1 MQFELNPGAPPLKR
15 RGAIWLAG
23 SGDADKMAGSLS
35 FMKGNVLVLTICSIL
50 WRISIDIIWPF
61 LALYIMAL
69 GGEYET
75 IGQVMAIGNLASL
88 ILYPLGGYIADY
100 RGRIKVMAYMTYV
113 YSLTFL
119 IFVFTDSWVW
129 VGVGM
134 FAQSLITFYIPAMQA
149 LMADSLPPGKRGIGF
164 AATMAIPSAFGI
176 ASPILGGWLIDI
188 LGIKPAVKGL
198 YLAGFFVALLVATL
212 RLKFLRET
220 VAPREIVKI
229 TLNSIPGL
237 LIKSYGDVIRVVK
250 EAPRRL
256 IVLSLLISGC
266 TFIVS
271 LVSPF
276 WIIRAKETIGLSTSD
291 WGVLLLV
298 NGVVN
303 VLFSLPAGGF
313 VDRHSKHLVA
323 GICLIL
329 SAIPI
334 YLFLY
339 ATNFWQVLALGVL
352 ITLPNTFLNPSFQA
366 MFTDMVPKEKRGR
379 TIAALGGGG
388 VWFMGGAW
396 GTGVIAMLSMTAGSL
411 LSGYVYRLNS
421 SMPWMLLSA
430 SLVILGILFV
440 TQIKEDDRAED

>member
-75 IGQVMAIGNLASL
+75 VGQVMAIGNLASL

-100 RGRIKVMAYMTYV
+100 QGRIKVMAYMTYV

-176 ASPILGGWLIDI
+176 ASPIFGGWLIDI

-440 TQIKEDDRAED
+440 TQIKEDGRAED

>member
-1 MQFELNPGAPPLKR
+1 
-15 RGAIWLAG
+15 
-23 SGDADKMAGSLS
+23 
-35 FMKGNVLVLTICSIL
+35 MKGNVLTLTICSIL

-100 RGRIKVMAYMTYV
+100 QGRIKVMAYMTYV

-119 IFVFTDSWVW
+119 IFVFTDSWIW

-176 ASPILGGWLIDI
+176 ASPILGGWLIDV

-198 YLAGFFVALLVATL
+198 YLAGFFVAILVATL
-212 RLKFLRET
+212 RLKFLKET
-220 VAPREIVKI
+220 LNSGKSMKI
-229 TLNSIPGL
+229 TLGSVPGL
-237 LIKSYGDVIRVVK
+237 VMKSYGDVIRVVR

-276 WIIRAKETIGLSTSD
+276 WIIRAKETIGLSTAD
-291 WGVLLLV
+291 WGVILLV

-303 VLFSLPAGGF
+303 VLLSLPAGGF
-313 VDRHSKHLVA
+313 VDRYSKRLVA

-329 SAIPI
+329 GAIPV

-339 ATNFWQVLALGVL
+339 ATSFWQVLVLGVL

-366 MFTDMVPKEKRGR
+366 MFMDMVPRERRGR

-411 LSGYVYRLNS
+411 LSGYVYRFNS
-421 SMPWMLLSA
+421 SLPWILLSV
-430 SLVILGILFV
+430 SLLILGILFV
-440 TQIKEDDRAED
+440 TQIKESDKVED

>member
-1 MQFELNPGAPPLKR
+1 L
-15 RGAIWLAG
+15 
-23 SGDADKMAGSLS
+23 AGSLS
-35 FMKGNVLVLTICSIL
+35 FMKGNVLTLTVCSIL

-100 RGRIKVMAYMTYV
+100 QGRIKVMAYMTFV
-113 YSLTFL
+113 YSFTFL

-149 LMADSLPPGKRGIGF
+149 LMADSLPPGKRGLGF
-164 AATMAIPSAFGI
+164 AATMAIPSAFGL
-176 ASPILGGWLIDI
+176 ASPILGGWLIEV

-212 RLKFLRET
+212 RLKFLKET
-220 VAPREIVKI
+220 LPEGKGIKI
-229 TLNSIPGL
+229 TLGSVPGL
-237 LIKSYGDVIRVVK
+237 IWKSYGDIIKVVR

-276 WIIRAKETIGLSTSD
+276 WIIRAKETIGLSTAD
-291 WGVLLLV
+291 WGVILLV
-298 NGVVN
+298 NGAVN
-303 VLFSLPAGGF
+303 VLLSLPAGGF
-313 VDRHSKHLVA
+313 VDRHSKRVIA
-323 GICLIL
+323 GVGLIL
-329 SAIPI
+329 AAVPI

-339 ATNFWQVLALGVL
+339 ATSFWHVLVLGVL

-366 MFTDMVPKEKRGR
+366 MFADMVPREKRGR
-379 TIAALGGGG
+379 MIAAVGGGG

-411 LSGYVYRLNS
+411 LSGYVYRYNNS
-421 SMPWMLLSA
+421 LPWMLLSV
-430 SLVILGILFV
+430 SVVILGVLFI
-440 TQIKEDDRAED
+440 TQIKESDKVED

>member
-1 MQFELNPGAPPLKR
+1 
-15 RGAIWLAG
+15 
-23 SGDADKMAGSLS
+23 
-35 FMKGNVLVLTICSIL
+35 MKGNVLTLTVCSIL

-100 RGRIKVMAYMTYV
+100 QGRIKVMAYMTYV

-164 AATMAIPSAFGI
+164 AATMAIPSAFGL
-176 ASPILGGWLIDI
+176 ASPILGGWLIEV

-198 YLAGFFVALLVATL
+198 YLVGFFVALLVATL
-212 RLKFLRET
+212 RLKFLKET
-220 VAPREIVKI
+220 NPGKGIKI
-229 TLNSIPGL
+229 TLGSVPGL
-237 LIKSYGDVIRVVK
+237 VLRSYGDIIRVVQ

-256 IVLSLLISGC
+256 IMLSLLIAGC

-276 WIIRAKETIGLSTSD
+276 WIIRAQETIGLSTAD

-298 NGVVN
+298 NGAVN
-303 VLFSLPAGGF
+303 VLLSLPAGGF
-313 VDRHSKHLVA
+313 VDRHSKRLIA

-329 SAIPI
+329 GAIPI

-339 ATNFWQVLALGVL
+339 ATNFWQVLALGIL
-352 ITLPNTFLNPSFQA
+352 ITLPNTFINPSFQA
-366 MFTDMVPKEKRGR
+366 MFADMVPREKRGR
-379 TIAALGGGG
+379 MIAAVGGGG

-396 GTGVIAMLSMTAGSL
+396 GIGVIAMLSMTAGSL
-411 LSGYVYRLNS
+411 LSGYVYRYNNS
-421 SMPWMLLSA
+421 LPWILLSA
-430 SLVILGILFV
+430 SLVVLGVLFI
-440 TQIKEDDRAED
+440 TQIKESEKVED

>member
-1 MQFELNPGAPPLKR
+1 
-15 RGAIWLAG
+15 
-23 SGDADKMAGSLS
+23 
-35 FMKGNVLVLTICSIL
+35 MKGNVLTLTVCSIL

-100 RGRIKVMAYMTYV
+100 QGRIKVMAYMTYI
-113 YSLTFL
+113 YSFTFL

-149 LMADSLPPGKRGIGF
+149 LMADSLPPGKRGLGF
-164 AATMAIPSAFGI
+164 AATMAIPSAFGL
-176 ASPILGGWLIDI
+176 ASPILGGWLIDA

-212 RLKFLRET
+212 RLKFLKET
-220 VAPREIVKI
+220 VAPRGDVKI
-229 TLNSIPGL
+229 TLRSVPGL
-237 LIKSYGDVIRVVK
+237 ILKSYGDIVRVVR

-276 WIIRAKETIGLSTSD
+276 WIIRAKEVIGLSAGD
-291 WGVLLLV
+291 WSLILLI
-298 NGVVN
+298 NGAVN
-303 VLFSLPAGGF
+303 VLLSLPVGGL
-313 VDRHSKHLVA
+313 VDRYKKHVVA
-323 GICLIL
+323 GVCLIL
-329 SAIPI
+329 SAVPI

-339 ATNFWQVLALGVL
+339 ATSFWQVAALGVL
-352 ITLPNTFLNPSFQA
+352 ITLPNIFLNPCFQA
-366 MFTDMVPKEKRGR
+366 MFTDMVPREKRGR

-388 VWFMGGAW
+388 VWFIGGAW

-411 LSGYVYRLNS
+411 LSGYVYRYNS
-421 SMPWMLLSA
+421 SLPWMILPVA
-430 SLVILGILFV
+430 LVILGVLFI
-440 TQIKEDDRAED
+440 TQVKEEGRVED

>member
-1 MQFELNPGAPPLKR
+1 
-15 RGAIWLAG
+15 
-23 SGDADKMAGSLS
+23 MAGSLS
-35 FMKGNVLVLTICSIL
+35 FMKGNVLTLTICSIL

-100 RGRIKVMAYMTYV
+100 QGRIKVMAYMTYV
-113 YSLTFL
+113 YSFTFL

-149 LMADSLPPGKRGIGF
+149 LMADSLPPGRRGIGF

-176 ASPILGGWLIDI
+176 ASPILGGWLIDV

-198 YLAGFFVALLVATL
+198 YLAGFFVALLVASL
-212 RLKFLRET
+212 RLKFLKET
-220 VAPREIVKI
+220 LNTGGGFKI
-229 TLNSIPGL
+229 TLGSVPGL
-237 LIKSYGDVIRVVK
+237 IMKSYGDVIRVVR

-276 WIIRAKETIGLSTSD
+276 WIIRAKETIGLSTAD
-291 WGVLLLV
+291 WGVILLV
-298 NGVVN
+298 NGAVN
-303 VLFSLPAGGF
+303 VLLSLPAGGF
-313 VDRHSKHLVA
+313 VDKYSKRLVA

-329 SAIPI
+329 GAVPV

-339 ATNFWQVLALGVL
+339 ATNFWQVLVLGVL
-352 ITLPNTFLNPSFQA
+352 IMLPNTFLNPSFQA
-366 MFTDMVPKEKRGR
+366 MFTDMVPRAKRGR

-388 VWFMGGAW
+388 VWLMGGAW

-411 LSGYVYRLNS
+411 LSGYVYRYNS
-421 SMPWMLLSA
+421 SLPWILLSVA
-430 SLVILGILFV
+430 LVILGILFI
-440 TQIKEDDRAED
+440 TQIKESDRVED

>member
-1 MQFELNPGAPPLKR
+1 L
-15 RGAIWLAG
+15 
-23 SGDADKMAGSLS
+23 AGSLS
-35 FMKGNVLVLTICSIL
+35 FMKGNVLTLTVCSIL

-75 IGQVMAIGNLASL
+75 IGQVMAIGNLSSL

-100 RGRIKVMAYMTYV
+100 QGRIKVMAYMTYV

-164 AATMAIPSAFGI
+164 AATMAIPSAFGL
-176 ASPILGGWLIDI
+176 ASPILGGWLIEV

-198 YLAGFFVALLVATL
+198 YLVGFFVALLVATL
-212 RLKFLRET
+212 RLKFLKET
-220 VAPREIVKI
+220 NPGKGIKI
-229 TLNSIPGL
+229 TLGSVPGL
-237 LIKSYGDVIRVVK
+237 VLRSYGDIIRVVR

-256 IVLSLLISGC
+256 IVLSLLIAGC

-276 WIIRAKETIGLSTSD
+276 WIIRAQETIGLSTAD

-298 NGVVN
+298 NGAVN
-303 VLFSLPAGGF
+303 VLLSLPAGGF
-313 VDRHSKHLVA
+313 VDRHSKRLIA

-329 SAIPI
+329 GAIPI

-339 ATNFWQVLALGVL
+339 ATSFWQVLALGIL
-352 ITLPNTFLNPSFQA
+352 ITLPNTFINPSFQA
-366 MFTDMVPKEKRGR
+366 MFADMVPREKRGR
-379 TIAALGGGG
+379 MIAAVGGGG

-396 GTGVIAMLSMTAGSL
+396 GIGVIAMLSMTAGSL
-411 LSGYVYRLNS
+411 LSGYVYRYNNS
-421 SMPWMLLSA
+421 LPWILLSA
-430 SLVILGILFV
+430 SLVVLGVLFI
-440 TQIKEDDRAED
+440 TQIKESDKVED

>member
-1 MQFELNPGAPPLKR
+1 
-15 RGAIWLAG
+15 
-23 SGDADKMAGSLS
+23 MAGSLS
-35 FMKGNVLVLTICSIL
+35 FMKGNVLTLTVCSIL

-100 RGRIKVMAYMTYV
+100 QGRIKVMAYMTFV
-113 YSLTFL
+113 YSFTFL
-119 IFVFTDSWVW
+119 IFVFTNSWVW

-134 FAQSLITFYIPAMQA
+134 FMQSLITFYIPAMQA
-149 LMADSLPPGKRGIGF
+149 LMADSLPPGRRGIGF
-164 AATMAIPSAFGI
+164 AATMAIPSAFGL
-176 ASPILGGWLIDI
+176 ASPIIGGWLIDR
-188 LGIKPAVKGL
+188 LGIIPAVKGL

-212 RLKFLRET
+212 RLKFLKET
-220 VAPREIVKI
+220 VAPRGDVKI
-229 TLNSIPGL
+229 TMKTVPGL
-237 LIKSYGDVIRVVK
+237 IYKSYGDIIRVVR

-256 IVLSLLISGC
+256 IVLSLLVSGC

-276 WIIRAKETIGLSTSD
+276 WIIRAKETIGLSAGD
-291 WGVLLLV
+291 WSVILLI
-298 NGVVN
+298 NGAVN
-303 VLFSLPAGGF
+303 VLLSLPVGGF
-313 VDRHSKHLVA
+313 VDRYRKHVVA

-339 ATNFWQVLALGVL
+339 ATSFWQVAVLGVL
-352 ITLPNTFLNPSFQA
+352 ITLPNIFLNPCFQA

-388 VWFMGGAW
+388 VWYIGGAW

-411 LSGYVYRLNS
+411 LSGYVYRYNS
-421 SMPWMLLSA
+421 SLPWILLPIA
-430 SLVILGILFV
+430 LVILGILFL
-440 TQIKEDDRAED
+440 TQIKEGGKVED

>member
-1 MQFELNPGAPPLKR
+1 
-15 RGAIWLAG
+15 
-23 SGDADKMAGSLS
+23 MAGSLS
-35 FMKGNVLVLTICSIL
+35 FMKGNVLTLTVCSIL

-100 RGRIKVMAYMTYV
+100 QGRIKVMAYMTYV

-149 LMADSLPPGKRGIGF
+149 LMADSLPPGKRGLGF
-164 AATMAIPSAFGI
+164 AATMAIPSAFGL
-176 ASPILGGWLIDI
+176 ASPILGGWLIEV
-188 LGIKPAVKGL
+188 LGIKTAVKGL
-198 YLAGFFVALLVATL
+198 YLAGFFVAILVATL
-212 RLKFLRET
+212 RLKFLKET
-220 VAPREIVKI
+220 NPGKSMKI
-229 TLNSIPGL
+229 TVGSVPGL
-237 LIKSYGDVIRVVK
+237 ILKSYGDIIRVVR

-256 IVLSLLISGC
+256 LVLSLLIAGC

-276 WIIRAKETIGLSTSD
+276 WIIRAKETIGLSTAD
-291 WGVLLLV
+291 WGILLLV
-298 NGVVN
+298 NGAVN
-303 VLFSLPAGGF
+303 VLLSLPAGGF
-313 VDRHSKHLVA
+313 VDRHSKRLIA
-323 GICLIL
+323 GVCLIL

-339 ATNFWQVLALGVL
+339 ATSFWQVLALGVL

-366 MFTDMVPKEKRGR
+366 MFADMVPREKRGR
-379 TIAALGGGG
+379 MIAAVGGGG

-411 LSGYVYRLNS
+411 LSGYVYRYNNS
-421 SMPWMLLSA
+421 LPWILLSA
-430 SLVILGILFV
+430 AVVVLGILFI
-440 TQIKEDDRAED
+440 TQIKDSDKVED

>member
-1 MQFELNPGAPPLKR
+1 
-15 RGAIWLAG
+15 
-23 SGDADKMAGSLS
+23 
-35 FMKGNVLVLTICSIL
+35 MKGNVLTLTVCSIL

-100 RGRIKVMAYMTYV
+100 QGRIKVMAYMTYV

-149 LMADSLPPGKRGIGF
+149 LMADSLPPGKRGLGF
-164 AATMAIPSAFGI
+164 AATMAIPSAFGL
-176 ASPILGGWLIDI
+176 ASPILGGWLIEV

-198 YLAGFFVALLVATL
+198 YLAGFFVAILVATL
-212 RLKFLRET
+212 RLKFLKET
-220 VAPREIVKI
+220 NPGKSMKI
-229 TLNSIPGL
+229 TVGSVPGL
-237 LIKSYGDVIRVVK
+237 MLKSYSDIIRVVR

-256 IVLSLLISGC
+256 LVLSLLIAGC

-276 WIIRAKETIGLSTSD
+276 WIIRAKETIGLSTAD
-291 WGVLLLV
+291 WGILLLV
-298 NGVVN
+298 NGTVN
-303 VLFSLPAGGF
+303 VLLSLPAGGF
-313 VDRHSKHLVA
+313 VDRHSKRLIA
-323 GICLIL
+323 GVCLIL

-339 ATNFWQVLALGVL
+339 ATSFWQVLALGVL

-366 MFTDMVPKEKRGR
+366 MFADMVPREKRGR
-379 TIAALGGGG
+379 MIAAVGGGG

-411 LSGYVYRLNS
+411 LSGYVYRYNNS
-421 SMPWMLLSA
+421 LPWILLSA
-430 SLVILGILFV
+430 AVVVLGILFI
-440 TQIKEDDRAED
+440 TQIKDSDKVED

>member
-1 MQFELNPGAPPLKR
+1 V
-15 RGAIWLAG
+15 
-23 SGDADKMAGSLS
+23 AGSLS
-35 FMKGNVLVLTICSIL
+35 FMRGNVLTLTVCSVL
-50 WRISIDIIWPF
+50 WRISIDVIWPF

-75 IGQVMAIGNLASL
+75 VGLVMAIGNLASL

-100 RGRIKVMAYMTYV
+100 QGRIKVMAYMTYV
-113 YSLTFL
+113 YSFTFL
-119 IFVFTDSWVW
+119 IFVFTDSWIW

-149 LMADSLPPGKRGIGF
+149 LMADSLPPGRRGIGF

-176 ASPILGGWLIDI
+176 ASPILGGWLIDQ

-212 RLKFLRET
+212 RLKFLKET
-220 VAPREIVKI
+220 LASGRSMGITLGSVPGLIVK
-229 TLNSIPGL
+229 
-237 LIKSYGDVIRVVK
+237 SYRDVIRIVR

-256 IVLSLLISGC
+256 ILLSLLISGC

-276 WIIRAKETIGLSTSD
+276 WIIRAKETIGLSTAD
-291 WGVLLLV
+291 WGVILLV
-298 NGVVN
+298 NGAVN
-303 VLFSLPAGGF
+303 VLLSLPAGGF
-313 VDRHSKHLVA
+313 VDRHSKRLVA

-329 SAIPI
+329 GAIPV

-339 ATNFWQVLALGVL
+339 ATSFWQVLALGVL

-366 MFTDMVPKEKRGR
+366 MFTDMVPREKRGR
-379 TIAALGGGG
+379 MIAALGGGG
-388 VWFMGGAW
+388 VFLMGSAW
-396 GTGVIAMLSMTAGSL
+396 GTGVIAILSMTAGSL
-411 LSGYVYRLNS
+411 LSGYVYRFNS
-421 SMPWMLLSA
+421 SLPWMLLSGV
-430 SLVILGILFV
+430 LVVIGVLFI
-440 TQIKEDDRAED
+440 TQIRESDQVED

>member
-1 MQFELNPGAPPLKR
+1 M
-15 RGAIWLAG
+15 
-23 SGDADKMAGSLS
+23 S
-35 FMKGNVLVLTICSIL
+35 FMKGNVLTLTICSIL

-100 RGRIKVMAYMTYV
+100 QGRIKVMAYMTYV
-113 YSLTFL
+113 YSFTFL

-149 LMADSLPPGKRGIGF
+149 LMADSLPPGRRGIGF

-176 ASPILGGWLIDI
+176 ASPILGGWLIDV

-198 YLAGFFVALLVATL
+198 YLAGFFVALLVASL
-212 RLKFLRET
+212 RLKFLKET
-220 VAPREIVKI
+220 LNTGGGFKI
-229 TLNSIPGL
+229 TLGSVPGL
-237 LIKSYGDVIRVVK
+237 IMKSYGDVIRVVR

-276 WIIRAKETIGLSTSD
+276 WIIRAKETIGLSTAD
-291 WGVLLLV
+291 WGVILLV
-298 NGVVN
+298 NGAVN
-303 VLFSLPAGGF
+303 VLLSLPAGGF
-313 VDRHSKHLVA
+313 VDKYSKRLVA

-329 SAIPI
+329 GAVPV

-339 ATNFWQVLALGVL
+339 ATNFWQVLVLGVL
-352 ITLPNTFLNPSFQA
+352 IMLPNTFLNPSFQA
-366 MFTDMVPKEKRGR
+366 MFTDMVPRAKRGR

-388 VWFMGGAW
+388 VWLMGGAW

-411 LSGYVYRLNS
+411 LSGYVYRYNS
-421 SMPWMLLSA
+421 SLPWILLSVA
-430 SLVILGILFV
+430 LVILGILFI
-440 TQIKEDDRAED
+440 TQIKESDRVED

>member
-1 MQFELNPGAPPLKR
+1 
-15 RGAIWLAG
+15 
-23 SGDADKMAGSLS
+23 LS
-35 FMKGNVLVLTICSIL
+35 FMKGNVLILTICSIL

-61 LALYIMAL
+61 LALYIIAL

-100 RGRIKVMAYMTYV
+100 QGRIKVMAYMTYV
-113 YSLTFL
+113 YSFTFL
-119 IFVFTDSWVW
+119 IFVFTESWVW

-164 AATMAIPSAFGI
+164 AATMAIPSAFGL
-176 ASPILGGWLIDI
+176 ASPILGGWLIEV

-212 RLKFLRET
+212 RLRFLKET
-220 VAPREIVKI
+220 LDSGKSIKI
-229 TLNSIPGL
+229 TLNSVPGL
-237 LIKSYGDVIRVVK
+237 LMKSYIDIIRVVR

-256 IVLSLLISGC
+256 IVLSVLISGC

-276 WIIRAKETIGLSTSD
+276 WIIRAKEVIGLTTSD

-298 NGVVN
+298 NGAVN
-303 VLFSLPAGGF
+303 VVLSLPAGGL
-313 VDRHSKHLVA
+313 VDRHSKRIVA
-323 GICLIL
+323 GVCLIIA
-329 SAIPI
+329 AIPI
-334 YLFLY
+334 YLFLF
-339 ATNFWQVLALGVL
+339 ATNFWHVLILGVL

-366 MFTDMVPKEKRGR
+366 MFTDMVPREKRGR
-379 TIAALGGGG
+379 TIAAVGGGG

-411 LSGYVYRLNS
+411 LSGYVYRYNS
-421 SMPWMLLSA
+421 SLPWMLLS
-430 SLVILGILFV
+430 LCLPILGILFI
-440 TQIKEDDRAED
+440 TQIKESNRVEA

>member
-1 MQFELNPGAPPLKR
+1 
-15 RGAIWLAG
+15 
-23 SGDADKMAGSLS
+23 
-35 FMKGNVLVLTICSIL
+35 MKGNVLTLTICSIL
-50 WRISIDIIWPF
+50 WRVSIDIIWPF

-75 IGQVMAIGNLASL
+75 VGQVMAIGNLASL

-100 RGRIKVMAYMTYV
+100 QGRIKVMAYMTFV
-113 YSLTFL
+113 YSFTFL

-129 VGVGM
+129 VGVGL

-176 ASPILGGWLIDI
+176 ASPILGGWLIDV

-212 RLKFLRET
+212 RLKFLKET
-220 VAPREIVKI
+220 LDSGGGMKI
-229 TLNSIPGL
+229 TLGSLPGL
-237 LIKSYGDVIRVVK
+237 IMKSYGDVIRVVR

-276 WIIRAKETIGLSTSD
+276 WIIRAKETIGLSTAD
-291 WGVLLLV
+291 WGVILLV
-298 NGVVN
+298 NGAVN
-303 VLFSLPAGGF
+303 VLLSLPAGGF
-313 VDRHSKHLVA
+313 VDRYSKHLVA

-329 SAIPI
+329 GAVPV

-339 ATNFWQVLALGVL
+339 VTSFWQVLVIGVL
-352 ITLPNTFLNPSFQA
+352 IMLPNTFLNPSFQA

-388 VWFMGGAW
+388 VWLMGSAW

-411 LSGYVYRLNS
+411 LSGYVYRYNS
-421 SMPWMLLSA
+421 SLPWMLLSV
-430 SLVILGILFV
+430 SLVILGILFI
-440 TQIKEDDRAED
+440 TQVKESDKVED

>member
-1 MQFELNPGAPPLKR
+1 
-15 RGAIWLAG
+15 
-23 SGDADKMAGSLS
+23 MAGSLS
-35 FMKGNVLVLTICSIL
+35 FMKGNVLTLTVCSIL

-100 RGRIKVMAYMTYV
+100 QGRIKVMAYMTYV
-113 YSLTFL
+113 YSFTFL

-149 LMADSLPPGKRGIGF
+149 LMADSLPPGKRGLGF
-164 AATMAIPSAFGI
+164 AATMAIPSAFGL
-176 ASPILGGWLIDI
+176 ASPILGGWLIEV

-198 YLAGFFVALLVATL
+198 YLAGFFVAILVATL
-212 RLKFLRET
+212 RLKFLKET
-220 VAPREIVKI
+220 NPGKSMKI
-229 TLNSIPGL
+229 TVGSVPGL
-237 LIKSYGDVIRVVK
+237 MLKSYGDIIRVVR

-256 IVLSLLISGC
+256 LVLSLLIAGC

-276 WIIRAKETIGLSTSD
+276 WIIRAKETIGLSTAD

-298 NGVVN
+298 NGAVN
-303 VLFSLPAGGF
+303 VLLSLPAGGF
-313 VDRHSKHLVA
+313 VDRYSKRLIA
-323 GICLIL
+323 GVCLIL

-339 ATNFWQVLALGVL
+339 ATSFWQVLAIGVL

-366 MFTDMVPKEKRGR
+366 MFADMVPREKRGR
-379 TIAALGGGG
+379 MIAAVGGGG

-411 LSGYVYRLNS
+411 LSGYVYRYNNS
-421 SMPWMLLSA
+421 LPWILLSVA
-430 SLVILGILFV
+430 VVVLGILFI
-440 TQIKEDDRAED
+440 TQIKESDKVED